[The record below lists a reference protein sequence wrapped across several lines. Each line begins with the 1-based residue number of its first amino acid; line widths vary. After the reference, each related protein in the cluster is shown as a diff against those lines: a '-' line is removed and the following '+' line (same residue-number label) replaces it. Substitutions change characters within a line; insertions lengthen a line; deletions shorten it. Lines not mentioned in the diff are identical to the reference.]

1 MQLPINVVLA
11 TVGFTLA
18 WFQIGIVDRIFLWQG
33 KLDRLKWAARTTPRG
48 LESFWKYYYLNVV
61 VGHWSFYG
69 RRNELGALLER
80 MRGEHWFF
88 GAIRGRRRIG
98 KTALVQQALNTL
110 AEDKPGRRPALLVQL
125 PDSTPGDF
133 AAVFRNALREAKLG
147 GDLGE
152 SDEPGDL
159 PGVAIAT
166 GSLCAAG
173 AIVVLDEFQICLDGP
188 LSPFPSLLQAQVDR
202 LQNKQ
207 GPVGGL
213 IVVGSVQTEMEA
225 LLEDRKAPLFGRT
238 TFRMS
243 LDPWNLGTVF
253 DVCENHGAR
262 EPMRCLTLW
271 TLFGGVPKYWRH
283 FAETDGLDL
292 IPEWEEWATE
302 LCERLFLRSDAPL
315 REEGEHLLGHEL
327 RRTYLAILRT
337 LAERRSCTHAELR
350 EALPELT
357 SLGPYLKTLTRDLRL
372 VEKELPVFAGESSRG
387 ARYIVSD
394 PFLSAWLAAIQPA
407 CQAARILPASEVA
420 KRFLPRL
427 RTMEGHAFERM
438 MRAASEEAS
447 RTDDGDFPLTDRVRG
462 FWNRPRSN
470 PAAMEIDLIA
480 WNEEDR
486 RVRFGSCKRTADRH
500 DPKSLRAFSQHVS
513 RFLSTSTGRR
523 FAGWRQEL
531 ALFSPRFSGEQRAR
545 LEAGDWLC
553 RDLTDFR
560 RMLHDEARGPRGQLA
575 ASPKIV
581 GEE

>member
-1 MQLPINVVLA
+1 M
-11 TVGFTLA
+11 G
-18 WFQIGIVDRIFLWQG
+18 
-33 KLDRLKWAARTTPRG
+33 
-48 LESFWKYYYLNVV
+48 S
-61 VGHWSFYG
+61 HWNFYG
-69 RRNELGALLER
+69 RRDELGALLEK
-80 MRGEHWFF
+80 MRSERWFF

-110 AEDKPGRRPALLVQL
+110 AEDKPGQRPTLLVQL
-125 PDSTPGDF
+125 PDSTPADF
-133 AAVFRNALREAKLG
+133 AAVFRNALREAQLG
-147 GDLGE
+147 GNIRGFDTQRDL
-152 SDEPGDL
+152 S
-159 PGVAIAT
+159 GVAIAI

-173 AIVVLDEFQICLDGP
+173 AIVVLDEFQICLNGP
-188 LSPFPSLLQAQVDR
+188 LSPFPSLLQAQVDH
-202 LQNKQ
+202 LQNNRSL
-207 GPVGGL
+207 VGGL
-213 IVVGSVQTEMEA
+213 IVVGSVQAEMEA

-243 LDPWNLGTVF
+243 LDPWDIGTVF

-283 FAETDGLDL
+283 FADTDGLDY
-292 IPEWEEWATE
+292 IPEWEAWATE
-302 LCERLFLRSDAPL
+302 LCNRLFLRSDAPL
-315 REEGEHLLGHEL
+315 REEGESLLGHEL
-327 RRTYLAILRT
+327 RRGYLAILRI
-337 LAERRSCTHAELR
+337 LAERRRCTHTELR
-350 EALPELT
+350 EALPGAT
-357 SLGPYLKTLTRDLRL
+357 SLGPYLKTLTQDLRL

-394 PFLSAWLAAIQPA
+394 QFLSAWLGAIQPA

-427 RTMEGHAFERM
+427 RTMEGYAFERM
-438 MRAASEEAS
+438 IRAASEEAS
-447 RTDDGDFPLTDRVRG
+447 RTDSADFPLTDRVRG

-470 PAAMEIDLIA
+470 STPMEIDLIA

-500 DPKSLRAFSQHVS
+500 DPRSLHTFSEHVG

-523 FAGWRQEL
+523 FQGWRQEH
-531 ALFSPRFSGEQRAR
+531 ALFSPRFSREQRTR
-545 LEAGDWLC
+545 LEADDWIC

-560 RMLHDEARGPRGQLA
+560 RMLHDAARGPRGRLA